1 MERKTHPDAL
11 YNEYLQRKF
20 QKLSEFLKLT
30 ELVRE
35 TVEQEDLD
43 RVAGHLESRDRCI
56 REIDRIDGM
65 INDLLYRGKQPAS
78 PSARNDGESGKI
90 LERMAAVIRKA
101 LEINRNIESK
111 ILSGC
116 GSLANQI
123 QHLLSRGGGQVKTG
137 IYGTGRKN
145 QARFLDVKG

>member
-1 MERKTHPDAL
+1 MERQRDPEVL

-30 ELVRE
+30 ELLQE
-35 TVEQEDLD
+35 TVKQEDME
-43 RVAGHLESRDRCI
+43 RTAGHLENRDRCI

-65 INDLLYRGKQPAS
+65 INDLRYRGRKPALPAAQS
-78 PSARNDGESGKI
+78 DPDSGNI
-90 LERMAAVIRKA
+90 LERMAAIVRKA
-101 LEINRNIESK
+101 MEINRNIESR

-123 QHLLSRGGGQVKTG
+123 QHLLSRGGGRTG
-137 IYGTGRKN
+137 NGVYGTGRKTA
-145 QARFLDVKG
+145 ARFLDVKG

>member
-1 MERKTHPDAL
+1 MERQRDPEVL

-30 ELVRE
+30 ELLEE
-35 TVEQEDLD
+35 TVKQEDME
-43 RVAGHLESRDRCI
+43 RTAGHLENRDRCI

-65 INDLLYRGKQPAS
+65 INDLRYRGKKPDLPA
-78 PSARNDGESGKI
+78 ARGGSDSGKI
-90 LERMAAVIRKA
+90 LERMAAIVRKA
-101 LEINRNIESK
+101 LEINRSIESG

-123 QHLLSRGGGQVKTG
+123 QHLLSRGGGQVRTG
-137 IYGTGRKN
+137 IYGTGRESP
-145 QARFLDVKG
+145 ARFLDVKG